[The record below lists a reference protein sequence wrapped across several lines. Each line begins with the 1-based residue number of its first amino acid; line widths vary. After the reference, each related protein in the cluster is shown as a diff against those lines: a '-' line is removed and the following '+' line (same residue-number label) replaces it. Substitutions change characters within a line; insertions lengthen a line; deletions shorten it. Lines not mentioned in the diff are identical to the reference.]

1 MAKHSAHFRTDLNTN
16 KNYNSLPH
24 FCHLFKYYTGEN
36 KNVAV
41 LIINDLV
48 LKKRR
53 NKRSL
58 QKTYIEFLLFGE
70 DKMHFLFNHL
80 SFNILDVLF
89 LSFSSHFGLNAS
101 ISLLSVKISFR

>member
-1 MAKHSAHFRTDLNTN
+1 MVKHLARFRSKLNTN
-16 KNYNSLPH
+16 KNYNSPPH
-24 FCHLFKYYTGEN
+24 FCLLFKYYTGEN

-41 LIINDLV
+41 LIIKDLA

-70 DKMHFLFNHL
+70 EKMHFLFNHL
-80 SFNILDVLF
+80 NFSVLDVLF
-89 LSFSSHFGLNAS
+89 
-101 ISLLSVKISFR
+101 